1 MLEVFDDGTCC
12 MREPWVEVLVLGCDR
27 MQREQAK
34 VAHHAKVTGGC
45 DSETFS
51 LATALR
57 RLNPHVASRKRVSCE
72 QQLDLSDFE
81 HRRRHR

>member
-1 MLEVFDDGTCC
+1 MELAVCVSLGWKV
-12 MREPWVEVLVLGCDR
+12 PALGCDR

-51 LATALR
+51 LATSPR
-57 RLNPHVASRKRVSCE
+57 RLNPHVASRKRFSCE
-72 QQLDLSDFE
+72 QQLDLSDYE
-81 HRRRHR
+81 HWRRHR